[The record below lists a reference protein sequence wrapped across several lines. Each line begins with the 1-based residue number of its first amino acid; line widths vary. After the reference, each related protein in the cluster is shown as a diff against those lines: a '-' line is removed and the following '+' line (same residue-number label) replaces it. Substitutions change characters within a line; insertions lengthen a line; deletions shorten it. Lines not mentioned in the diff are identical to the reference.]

1 MPHAPRPETGRGT
14 RMSESREHP
23 CPKNSTRRMRTHSHA
38 HALLKEDIYGKNLR
52 TDHPGDRNQTAPHP
66 LPRPPIR
73 RSERGLS
80 RGVAAGENPCRRPH
94 HRPYLGTGPGSRHG
108 LGAQPGIRSFAD
120 PCNGFQQGRC
130 PFFPDGIPS
139 GEAAARTPATS
150 TARHGPYVL
159 RVVRLRVRPEH
170 DRVQSCA
177 SPSGHPG
184 LSGPLV
190 PPPGSTVTAA
200 PPWSAPHAVGS
211 SGLFRRC

>member
-1 MPHAPRPETGRGT
+1 MRRPLPFSQQAARRAGRHGRHGGGRRRPGDLQLWRGAENATRTPMPHAPRPETGRGT

-120 PCNGFQQGRC
+120 PCNGFQ
-130 PFFPDGIPS
+130 
-139 GEAAARTPATS
+139 
-150 TARHGPYVL
+150 
-159 RVVRLRVRPEH
+159 
-170 DRVQSCA
+170 
-177 SPSGHPG
+177 PG
-184 LSGPLV
+184 
-190 PPPGSTVTAA
+190 
-200 PPWSAPHAVGS
+200 
-211 SGLFRRC
+211 